1 LIGRATA
8 LTAIVAG
15 GSGTGSQVDDS
26 IVDEDVS
33 EHLLP
38 RMPSTNS
45 SPTRDAD
52 YGTRH
57 WLLNQ
62 LSAFMSQEKQPA
74 QL

>member
-1 LIGRATA
+1 MVGRAAA
-8 LTAIVAG
+8 LTAIVSAG
-15 GSGTGSQVDDS
+15 GGTGSQVDDR

-45 SPTRDAD
+45 SPIRDAD

-62 LSAFMSQEKQPA
+62 LSAFMSQEKQPT